1 MGTRLI
7 FLGQE
12 DVTVRKD
19 GHPLSDWDGGL
30 ADPGNSPPY
39 DRTLNRHRWT
49 GREYQGA

>member
-12 DVTVRKD
+12 DVTD
-19 GHPLSDWDGGL
+19 LEGCFPLSDWGGRL
-30 ADPGNSPPY
+30 EVPGNSPPL